1 MCRRPVTRTGRSPSL
16 HFPTLAAANA
26 WAKSLPVVVSTTEIN
41 EQAFETNAC
50 SAIITRVPVVDKMP
64 STFSSM
70 ELMRHVSRFILLAA
84 GGSLLFLTG
93 CETGRVAGGGPY
105 HVTAY
110 RPHDPSAVRVK
121 VSLSKQNVYVMEGD
135 RCLMAVAISVGI
147 PAKPTPKGNFTIYS
161 KQEQKRSGSYGFSVQ
176 GNRVVPSTGGGP
188 GRYVGYPM
196 GYWCEFAP
204 AYGFHQGFVH
214 PYPRTHGCIRLHGE
228 AAPKFFALVKIGTP
242 VNIATSQ
249 PEDATLASTVQRVD
263 DSKAPD
269 PSPSLMITSAA
280 FEKPSGPLLQ

>member
-1 MCRRPVTRTGRSPSL
+1 M
-16 HFPTLAAANA
+16 
-26 WAKSLPVVVSTTEIN
+26 
-41 EQAFETNAC
+41 
-50 SAIITRVPVVDKMP
+50 VDKMRT
-64 STFSSM
+64 SFSSM
-70 ELMRHVSRFILLAA
+70 ERMRYVSLFILPGVVGAL
-84 GGSLLFLTG
+84 SLLTG
-93 CETGRVAGGGPY
+93 CQTGRVTAGKPY

-110 RPHDPSAVRVK
+110 RPHDPSAVRVL
-121 VSLSKQNVYVMEGD
+121 VSLSKENVYVMEGD
-135 RCLMAVAISVGI
+135 RCLMAAAIAVGI
-147 PAKPTPKGNFTIYS
+147 PSKPTPRGNFTIYA

-176 GNRVVPSTGGGP
+176 GNRIVPSTGGGS

-242 VNIATSQ
+242 VNIANSQ
-249 PEDATLASTVQRVD
+249 PEDATIGSTVQRVD
-263 DSKAPD
+263 DSKTPD